1 MSAYLQENS
10 IFSTN
15 EKQYQSQN
23 TPTTREANVSLQ
35 TQLLSTHSNF

>member
-23 TPTTREANVSLQ
+23 TPTTREANVSQYTLFS
-35 TQLLSTHSNF
+35 LRSNF